1 METSDWLGLLA
12 MVGSVALFLI
22 VLLRI
27 SRVSKAQR
35 SDQKLMRLL
44 EVEEWASEVIS
55 CGFSD
60 NIDQVKDIEQLRSFT
75 FQHLGQMRHRFVA
88 MRRKGRRMGEIAT
101 VFGQDLQ
108 QAISLLLERLDTH
121 ISVLSESISAIPKDQ
136 AAIVSDFEAA
146 LVKTTTSEAEVVG
159 SAYGVIEAV
168 TRNRTADIAD
178 TSV

>member
-1 METSDWLGLLA
+1 METSDWVGLLA
-12 MVGSVALFLI
+12 MLGSVLLFLM

-27 SRVSKAQR
+27 SRVSKTQR

-44 EVEEWASEVIS
+44 EIEEWATEIIS

-60 NIDQVKDIEQLRSFT
+60 DFDQVKDSEQLRSFT
-75 FQHLGQMRHRFVA
+75 FHHLGQMRHRFVA
-88 MRRKGRRMGEIAT
+88 MRRKGRRMREIAII
-101 VFGQDLQ
+101 FGQDLQ

-121 ISVLSESISAIPKDQ
+121 ISVLSECINAIPKDT
-136 AAIVSDFEAA
+136 VTTRSDFDTTLA
-146 LVKTTTSEAEVVG
+146 KTTTSEAEVVG

>member
-1 METSDWLGLLA
+1 METSDWVGLLA
-12 MVGSVALFLI
+12 MVGSVAIFLM

-35 SDQKLMRLL
+35 SDQKLMRLV
-44 EVEEWASEVIS
+44 EIEEWATEVIS

-60 NIDQVKDIEQLRSFT
+60 NFDQVKDIEQLRSFT
-75 FQHLGQMRHRFVA
+75 FHHLGQMRYRFVA

-101 VFGQDLQ
+101 LFGQDLE
-108 QAISLLLERLDTH
+108 QAISLLVERLDTH
-121 ISVLSESISAIPKDQ
+121 ISVLSDSINAIPKDT
-136 AAIVSDFEAA
+136 ATARSDFDASLAKTAA
-146 LVKTTTSEAEVVG
+146 SEAEVVG

-178 TSV
+178 TNV